1 LANSEAREFVPPI
14 EPFGTSFGP
23 FTVIVFMF
31 AQTIIVV
38 ALALFVA
45 ATPSASAATITVD
58 AERRGDAIDIHA
70 TAVLN
75 ADAAT
80 AWQVLTDYNRY
91 TEFIPDL
98 RSSRIVSRVGATVT
112 VEQSGDA
119 ALWQLRIPIA
129 ITFEI
134 IESPPDKL
142 RSRAVAG
149 SLRTLASSYAL
160 TPTTDGVRLDYV
172 GHIAPGWEIF
182 GQIEQAVVE
191 QNIARQFQALADEIE
206 RAGAASRGPH
216 SVGGPRPTRRGQVQ
230 SHG

>member
-1 LANSEAREFVPPI
+1 MLAKMIAAAAL
-14 EPFGTSFGP
+14 
-23 FTVIVFMF
+23 VIS
-31 AQTIIVV
+31 
-38 ALALFVA
+38 VA
-45 ATPSASAATITVD
+45 ATPSARAATITVN
-58 AERRGDAIDIHA
+58 AERHGDTIDVQA

-80 AWQVLTDYNRY
+80 AWHVLTDYDRY
-91 TEFIPDL
+91 AEFIPDL
-98 RSSRIVSRVGATVT
+98 RSSRIVSRQGAIVT

-134 IESPPDKL
+134 TESPPDKL
-142 RSRAVAG
+142 HSRAVAG

-160 TPTTDGVRLDYV
+160 TTTANGVRLDYV
-172 GHIAPGWEIF
+172 GHIAPGWEFF
-182 GQIEQAVVE
+182 GEIEQAVVQ

-206 RAGAASRGPH
+206 RAGGASQGHHSAGGPH
-216 SVGGPRPTRRGQVQ
+216 PKRRGQVQ